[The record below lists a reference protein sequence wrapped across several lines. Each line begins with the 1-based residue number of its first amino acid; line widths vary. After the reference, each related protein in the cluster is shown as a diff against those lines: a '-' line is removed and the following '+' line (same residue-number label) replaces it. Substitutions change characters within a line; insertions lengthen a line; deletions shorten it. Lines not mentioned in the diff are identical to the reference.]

1 MMKLLDIGRLR
12 HRIAIQQRIE
22 VQDSDTG
29 DISFTWET
37 VDGMASVAAEITP
50 LSAREFQAA
59 AATQSNIIGRIVIRY
74 RVGVTAKMRVV
85 HGRKVYSIEGVL
97 PDPESGL
104 EWLTLPVSEGVNQ
117 G

>member
-1 MMKLLDIGRLR
+1 MKLLDIGRLR
-12 HRIAIQQRIE
+12 HRIAIQERIE

-74 RVGVTAKMRVV
+74 RNGVTAKMRAV
-85 HGRKVYSIEGVL
+85 HNGRAYNIEGVL
-97 PDPESGL
+97 PDMESGID
-104 EWLTLPVSEGVNQ
+104 WLTMPVSAGVND